1 MLLLVF
7 LLFFATIILALAG
20 FALYIDDKV
29 LALLI
34 SLSSALLYTFSF
46 FKFFDLRKSPSRIKK
61 KEYDDINSHTNN
73 YDNGDRVKVLDYED
87 PFIEHDLRE
96 KQRNDWFLRLSVL
109 LGFLY
114 LVYLILYF
122 SGVISDA
129 RGDLASEIGTALGFY
144 IVLPHLAVVALAVLF
159 GLVALISK
167 KRWPIL
173 TSAILYIV
181 SIVLFPIYFMFVTVQ
196 MIFAFISFAR
206 KSRI

>member
-7 LLFFATIILALAG
+7 LLFFGTIILALAG

-29 LALLI
+29 LALI
-34 SLSSALLYTFSF
+34 IALSSALLYTFSF
-46 FKFFDLRKSPSRIKK
+46 FRFFDLRKSPSRIKK
-61 KEYDDINSHTNN
+61 NDYENTNSDMDDFAI
-73 YDNGDRVKVLDYED
+73 GDKVKVLDYED
-87 PFIEHDLRE
+87 PFIEHDLIV

-144 IVLPHLAVVALAVLF
+144 IVLPHLAAVSLAVLF
-159 GLVALISK
+159 GIVALISK

-206 KSRI
+206 KPRI

>member
-7 LLFFATIILALAG
+7 LLFFATIILVLAG
-20 FALYIDDKV
+20 FALYIDDKI
-29 LALLI
+29 LALI
-34 SLSSALLYTFSF
+34 IALSSALLYTFSF
-46 FKFFDLRKSPSRIKK
+46 FRFIDLRKSPSRITKNDY
-61 KEYDDINSHTNN
+61 ENTNSDIEDYAINDT
-73 YDNGDRVKVLDYED
+73 VKILDYED
-87 PFIEHDLRE
+87 PFIEHDLKE

-144 IVLPHLAVVALAVLF
+144 IVLPHLAAVALAVLF

-206 KSRI
+206 KPRI

>member
-1 MLLLVF
+1 MRKSTSRITKNDYENTNSDIEDY
-7 LLFFATIILALAG
+7 A
-20 FALYIDDKV
+20 IDDTV
-29 LALLI
+29 
-34 SLSSALLYTFSF
+34 
-46 FKFFDLRKSPSRIKK
+46 RI
-61 KEYDDINSHTNN
+61 
-73 YDNGDRVKVLDYED
+73 LDYEN
-87 PFIEHDLRE
+87 PFIEHDLIE
-96 KQRNDWFLRLSVL
+96 KQSHDWFLRLSVL

-144 IVLPHLAVVALAVLF
+144 IVLPHLAAVALAVLF

>member
-29 LALLI
+29 LALI
-34 SLSSALLYTFSF
+34 IALSSALLYTFSF
-46 FKFFDLRKSPSRIKK
+46 FRFIDLRKSTSRITKNDY
-61 KEYDDINSHTNN
+61 ENTNSVIEDYAIDDT
-73 YDNGDRVKVLDYED
+73 VKILDYEN
-87 PFIEHDLRE
+87 PFIEYDLKE

-129 RGDLASEIGTALGFY
+129 LGDLASEIGTALGFY
-144 IVLPHLAVVALAVLF
+144 IVLPHLAAVALAVLF

-206 KSRI
+206 KPRI